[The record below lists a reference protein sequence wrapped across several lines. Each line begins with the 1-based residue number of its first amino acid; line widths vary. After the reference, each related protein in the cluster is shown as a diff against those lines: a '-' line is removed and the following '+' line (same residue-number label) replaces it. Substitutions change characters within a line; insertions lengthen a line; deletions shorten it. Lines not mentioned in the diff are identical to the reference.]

1 VWSCPPLIPALGWL
15 RQEYHEF
22 ETSLG
27 YEGDPASKQKKKE
40 EEEEE
45 ERKKRKSNISCFH
58 ARLLNCQ

>member
-27 YEGDPASKQKKKE
+27 YEGDPASKQKKKRKKKKKR
-40 EEEEE
+40 
-45 ERKKRKSNISCFH
+45 ERKKKATFRVSMLVC
-58 ARLLNCQ
+58 